1 MKRVRIYQ
9 QIISD
14 ENLRLAI
21 QEVNRGHRRNGDHS
35 LNKKVLEIEAH
46 VDEYV
51 VKLRKFIE
59 DLVTGDEHMHKP
71 LQRRKWDRNADSGKG
86 KWREINEPLLWP
98 DQYVHHAVV
107 QPMIPHIKRSMDKY
121 CIASV
126 PGRGNSYGVKA
137 LKNWIRFAPQSWQ
150 LNHSASQKSL
160 SCVRRFPV
168 P

>member
-51 VKLRKFIE
+51 VKLRKFID

-86 KWREINEPLLWP
+86 EMAR
-98 DQYVHHAVV
+98 DQRTAALAGPVCPPCGGAAHDSAHQAE
-107 QPMIPHIKRSMDKY
+107 H
-121 CIASV
+121 
-126 PGRGNSYGVKA
+126 VK
-137 LKNWIRFAPQSWQ
+137 Q
-150 LNHSASQKSL
+150 LNISVIKEPDAKTQS
-160 SCVRRFPV
+160 R
-168 P
+168 

>member
-35 LNKKVLEIEAH
+35 LNKKVMEIEAH
-46 VDEYV
+46 IDEYV

-86 KWREINEPLLWP
+86 KWRDINEPLFVAGPVCPPCGGAAHDSTYQAEHGQVLHRKRAGARQLLWR
-98 DQYVHHAVV
+98 
-107 QPMIPHIKRSMDKY
+107 KGFEEMDEE
-121 CIASV
+121 
-126 PGRGNSYGVKA
+126 
-137 LKNWIRFAPQSWQ
+137 
-150 LNHSASQKSL
+150 
-160 SCVRRFPV
+160 
-168 P
+168 

>member
-21 QEVNRGHRRNGDHS
+21 QDVNRGHRRNGDYS
-35 LNKKVLEIEAH
+35 LNKKVMEIEEH
-46 VDEYV
+46 IDEYV

-86 KWREINEPLLWP
+86 KWR
-98 DQYVHHAVV
+98 V
-107 QPMIPHIKRSMDKY
+107 SMSRF
-121 CIASV
+121 C
-126 PGRGNSYGVKA
+126 GRTSMSTT
-137 LKNWIRFAPQSWQ
+137 R
-150 LNHSASQKSL
+150 
-160 SCVRRFPV
+160 
-168 P
+168 